1 MSKRPEHENPPD
13 IYYDDENAKKYHVNS
28 RIRNIQ
34 RKLTERAIEL
44 LQLPADQPC
53 HILDLGCGTGL
64 SGEVLAERGHSWV
77 GMDISRSML
86 GIAKNREFVESDFD
100 EDEDNE
106 DDDDEVDDDEA
117 DDDDDQADD
126 SAASENEEE
135 VDQALEERKKWRE
148 VMHGD
153 MGNGVPFRPGVFDG
167 VISISVVQWL
177 CNVDRK
183 GQVPQRR
190 LRELFQTLYN
200 SMRRGARAVLQFYPE
215 SPQQMN
221 MITQAAMKCGFGG
234 GMVVDFPHSTRA
246 KKYYLV
252 IYAGTTG
259 SGGYVPPKPLTE
271 NEDDEYEFTDEEYS
285 GEEDEEEDEDE
296 DENTRKRK
304 IAGRV
309 RVDGRD
315 RRNKF
320 AAAAADRKKR
330 RKDNRPMTGTKEWVL
345 LKKSQRRKFGLETK
359 PDNKY
364 TMRRRRPKF

>member
-1 MSKRPEHENPPD
+1 MAKRPEHENPPD
-13 IYYDDENAKKYHVNS
+13 IYYNEENAKKYHVNS

-64 SGEVLAERGHSWV
+64 SGEVLAERGHTWV

-86 GIAKNREFVESDFD
+86 DICKRREFLESDE
-100 EDEDNE
+100 EDEE
-106 DDDDEVDDDEA
+106 DDEYEDDEVNED
-117 DDDDDQADD
+117 
-126 SAASENEEE
+126 EEE
-135 VDQALEERKKWRE
+135 GEDEQEDKGDAGETERRKYRE

-167 VISISVVQWL
+167 VVSISVVQWL
-177 CNVDRK
+177 CNVDKK
-183 GQVPQRR
+183 GQVPQKR

-221 MITQAAMKCGFGG
+221 MISQAAMKCGFGG

-246 KKYYLV
+246 KKYFLV

-259 SGGYVPPKPLTE
+259 SGGYVPPEPLTG
-271 NEDDEYEFTDEEYS
+271 NPDSDDDEYTDEEYS
-285 GEEDEEEDEDE
+285 GEEDEEEEE
-296 DENTRKRK
+296 TQRRPVRINN
-304 IAGRV
+304 RV

-315 RRNKF
+315 RRNKH

-330 RKDNRPMTGTKEWVL
+330 RKDNRPVAGTKEWVIM
-345 LKKSQRRKFGLETK
+345 KKGQRRSFGIETR
-359 PDNKY
+359 PDTKY
-364 TMRRRRPKF
+364 TMRRRKPKF